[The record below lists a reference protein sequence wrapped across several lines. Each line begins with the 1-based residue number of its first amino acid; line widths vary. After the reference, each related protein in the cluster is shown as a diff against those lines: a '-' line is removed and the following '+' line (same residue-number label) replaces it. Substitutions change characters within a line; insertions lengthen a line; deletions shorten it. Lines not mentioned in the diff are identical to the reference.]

1 MSDIEAPINMFPS
14 QSLGPSGEQI
24 YWAPVGSIYP
34 VCPDTLDS
42 QKVNEVFNKAALAWA
57 NLVVPVDIELLDA
70 ANEDEKALEI
80 LKQEAFGDGL
90 PFLSISSKPLNENYF
105 EDNYFICY
113 FTSKP
118 YRMNKNTYFTVGVIG
133 P

>member
-1 MSDIEAPINMFPS
+1 MSDIEAPVNMFPS

-24 YWAPVGSIYP
+24 YWTSAGSIYP
-34 VCPDTLDS
+34 VCPDMLDS
-42 QKVNEVFNKAALAWA
+42 QKVNKIFNKAVLAWA
-57 NLVVPVDIELLDA
+57 NLVVPVDVDLLDV

-80 LKQEAFGDGL
+80 LKQKAFDGGI
-90 PFLSISSKPLNENYF
+90 PFLSISNKPLKEAYF

-118 YRMNKNTYFTVGVIG
+118 YRMSKNMYFTVGVIG